1 MACGGSSWRRAST
14 TASGTKTGGAGRNTT
29 RSFRRSFPTSY
40 ASRIGERLST
50 ASEQATREVVASETA
65 PALLAAHS
73 DAVRDAAAEQFPDLT
88 RVTTAANNREGWAAG
103 RDEIPPQ

>member
-1 MACGGSSWRRAST
+1 M
-14 TASGTKTGGAGRNTT
+14 
-29 RSFRRSFPTSY
+29 
-40 ASRIGERLST
+40 
-50 ASEQATREVVASETA
+50 VASETA